1 MCSEGAALHYD
12 EVVADISVLVSL
24 HHLFYTGSCTHE
36 KMTFLGRRFLEK
48 GRRSGSCFD
57 VQSSMMRY
65 RTQPIA
71 DASLRSQTQWQST
84 ALVSQYCT
92 MRKCRR
98 ECSRGSANNGTR
110 HATLLGDGAGAERRR
125 KGKCK
130 VSEKIKDSGVGQN
143 AVVVPGSATPWA
155 GRMCRSAG
163 PTTQRLRAQLV
174 AVRIELT
181 RSQTWL
187 TPQQQG

>member
-1 MCSEGAALHYD
+1 MFSGVRKRRHQTCDPPGGWRRGGE
-12 EVVADISVLVSL
+12 
-24 HHLFYTGSCTHE
+24 E
-36 KMTFLGRRFLEK
+36 KE
-48 GRRSGSCFD
+48 
-57 VQSSMMRY
+57 
-65 RTQPIA
+65 
-71 DASLRSQTQWQST
+71 
-84 ALVSQYCT
+84 
-92 MRKCRR
+92 R
-98 ECSRGSANNGTR
+98 E
-110 HATLLGDGAGAERRR
+110 
-125 KGKCK
+125 CK

-143 AVVVPGSATPWA
+143 AVVVPGSAKPWA